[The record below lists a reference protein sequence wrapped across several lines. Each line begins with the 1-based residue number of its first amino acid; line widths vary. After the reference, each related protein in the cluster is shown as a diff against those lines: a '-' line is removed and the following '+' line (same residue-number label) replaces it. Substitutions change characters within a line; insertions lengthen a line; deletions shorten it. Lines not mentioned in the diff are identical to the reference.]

1 MSVTVKNPG
10 LSELDE
16 LCIQTIRF
24 LSMEAVQKANSGHP
38 GMPMGM
44 APAAYVLWTK
54 HMKHNPINPKWHN
67 RDRFVL
73 SAGHGSALLYSLL
86 HLTGYGITLEDLKN
100 FRQWGSK
107 TPGHPEYEPDLGV
120 EVTTGPLGQGISNAV
135 GMAIAQKY
143 LANHFNRDGFPII
156 DYNIYVIASDG
167 DLQEGV
173 ASEACSLAGH
183 LGLDNLI
190 VVYDDNHISIDGST
204 DLAFTEDRA
213 KRFEAYGWN
222 VHVVEG
228 DGNDMDAFEK
238 ALKNAKAE
246 KQHPTLIKLRTH
258 IAYGSPNMQDTAEA
272 HGSPLGED
280 EIKLIKE
287 KFGWDPEKSFYVP
300 DGVKAHMWKVQAEGK
315 KAEAAWDKLF
325 ADYAP
330 KYPELAA
337 QFKDAVS
344 GKLPVDLDEILPA
357 FEPGSSVA
365 TRKASGKVLAAL
377 MPKLPLIL
385 GGSAD
390 LTPSNNTRW
399 PEAKD
404 FQKDAREGRYL
415 RYGIREHGMG
425 AIMNGI
431 SVSGLARAYGGT
443 FLVFS
448 DYMRGAV
455 RVAALSKYPTIFVF
469 THDSIGIGEDGPT
482 HQPVE
487 HFAALRAIPN
497 LLVFRPADANETAQA
512 WKYALEHRDG
522 PVALLLTRQ
531 GLPVLDQAKYTPAT
545 NLIKGAYVL
554 LAPEKPDVLLLAT
567 GSEVSVALAAAEA
580 LAKEN
585 IAAQVVSM
593 PCLELFEKQS
603 QEYKDSVIPPDVTVR
618 VAIEAGVEQ
627 GWQKYLG
634 EKGIFIGL
642 SSFGA
647 SAPGKVCFEKYG
659 ITTENVIEA
668 ARKSTNLNF
677 RRNKTGTI
685 SFQDKLDIRFKGM
698 VDLLMI
704 IIFDL
709 IVFVCAILALW
720 FAFFLTSVIF
730 PEETAAVRLAKIVSC
745 ISVICGYAF
754 YTVFDLFRYLRN
766 LFRGF

>member
-16 LCIQTIRF
+16 LCIQTVRF
-24 LSMEAVQKANSGHP
+24 LSAEAVQKANSGHP

-54 HMKHNPINPKWHN
+54 YMKHNPANPKWHN

-73 SAGHGSALLYSLL
+73 SAGHGSALLYSML
-86 HLTGYGITLEDLKN
+86 HLTGYGITLDDMKN

-143 LANHFNRDGFPII
+143 LASHFNRDGFPII

-213 KRFEAYGWN
+213 KRFKAYDWN
-222 VHVVEG
+222 VRVVEG
-228 DGNDMDAFEK
+228 DGNDMVAFEK
-238 ALKNAKAE
+238 ALKNARRE
-246 KQHPTLIKLRTH
+246 KQRPTLIKLRTH
-258 IAYGSPNMQDTAEA
+258 IAFGSPNMQDTAEA
-272 HGSPLGED
+272 HGAPLGDD
-280 EIKLIKE
+280 EIKLIKQ
-287 KFGWDPEKSFYVP
+287 KFGWDPEKSFHVP
-300 DGVKAHMWKVQAEGK
+300 DEVRAHMEKIRRRGK
-315 KAEAAWDKLF
+315 RAEAKWNKLLV
-325 ADYAP
+325 
-330 KYPELAA
+330 KYFETHPELAVH
-337 QFKDAVS
+337 FKNAVA
-344 GKLPVDLDEILPA
+344 GQLPMNLDEVLPK
-357 FEPGSSVA
+357 FEPGTSVA
-365 TRKASGKVLAAL
+365 TRKASGKVLAEL
-377 MPKLPLIL
+377 MPKLPLIM

-399 PEAKD
+399 PDAKD
-404 FQKDAREGRYL
+404 FQKDARDGRYL
-415 RYGIREHGMG
+415 RFGIREHAMG

-455 RVAALSKYPTIFVF
+455 RVAALSKYPSIFVF

-487 HFAALRAIPN
+487 HFAALRAIPD

-512 WKYALEHRDG
+512 WKYSLEHRDG
-522 PVALLLTRQ
+522 SVALLLTRQ
-531 GLPVLDQAKYTPAT
+531 GLPVLDQNKYGSAT
-545 NLIKGAYVL
+545 NLDKGAYIL
-554 LAPEKPDVLLLAT
+554 LAVDKPDVLLLAT
-567 GSEVSVALAAAEA
+567 GSEVSVALSVAEA

-593 PCLELFEKQS
+593 PCWELFEKQS
-603 QEYKDSVIPPDVTVR
+603 QEYKDSVIPPAVTAR
-618 VAIEAGVEQ
+618 VGIEAGVEL
-627 GWQKYLG
+627 GWRKYIG
-634 EKGIFIGL
+634 DKGVFIGVAT
-642 SSFGA
+642 FGA
-647 SAPGKVCFEKYG
+647 SAPAKVCFEKYG
-659 ITTENVIEA
+659 ITAENVINA
-668 ARKSTNLNF
+668 AK
-677 RRNKTGTI
+677 KTI
-685 SFQDKLDIRFKGM
+685 ADSD
-698 VDLLMI
+698 
-704 IIFDL
+704 
-709 IVFVCAILALW
+709 
-720 FAFFLTSVIF
+720 
-730 PEETAAVRLAKIVSC
+730 
-745 ISVICGYAF
+745 
-754 YTVFDLFRYLRN
+754 
-766 LFRGF
+766 